1 MARRRPGRRGA
12 SRWIFRTLGALVLL
26 SPVLF
31 LVGYRIAA
39 KRLLTGP
46 ALRAEINQKPE
57 EIWIDWDEAVSTWPG
72 RVSVKNLRIRGSDPN
87 VQWIVILPEATL
99 RYSLLP
105 LLKRTFIVTQLRP
118 ASIQFRLRQKLV
130 PGKFTEAQAKQ
141 LPPIPGFSDP
151 PLRAEGEKLPEPEGH
166 PFTFEVQDV
175 ASDVFDDIWVD
186 SFRYRGPSK
195 LRGRFRLKPG
205 HRAQIGP
212 ASVDFGGGALE
223 AAETPAVTE
232 LSGRLEATFADWD
245 VQELTENKVF
255 RVVTAKIDLAG
266 PTKGVDFLDGLLHLG
281 RGVHVSGGPGR
292 FSLKGEIDRGNAS
305 GVAQITA
312 QKGKYV
318 RPGLSLLGNAD
329 AKLVFSNW
337 VLDGGSP
344 EIGGTRLKVTDV
356 FVAGA
361 GPTTKGWWG
370 EFEVPSGKMLT
381 GGLAGKVVIRCSDG
395 RPLFAFLG
403 EGIPK
408 WAAGMLDLEGL
419 KASSEVVFSEPRT
432 TVRHLKATG
441 EKLLVEG
448 DYDRRGENSTGA
460 FYLESGILKIAVEMQ
475 GKKTILHP
483 LWPRTWFDK
492 QRGVESPAGR

>member
-1 MARRRPGRRGA
+1 MAKRRPGRRGA
-12 SRWIFRTLGALVLL
+12 SRWIFLALGAFVLL

-57 EIWIDWDEAVSTWPG
+57 EIWIEWDEAVSTWPG

-99 RYSLLP
+99 RYSLMP
-105 LLKRTFIVTQLRP
+105 LLRKNFIVTQLRP
-118 ASIQFRLRQKLV
+118 TSIQFRLRQKLF

-141 LPPIPGFSDP
+141 LPPIPGFVDP
-151 PLRAEGEKLPEPEGH
+151 PLRDEGAKLPEPQSH

-175 ASDVFDDIWVD
+175 ATDVFDDIWVD

-205 HRAQIGP
+205 ERAQIGP

-223 AAETPAVTE
+223 VAEASAVTE

-245 VQELTENKVF
+245 VQELTENEVF
-255 RVVTAKIDLAG
+255 RVVTAKVDLAG

-292 FSLKGEIDRGNAS
+292 FSLKGEIDRGKAS
-305 GVAQITA
+305 GAAEITA
-312 QKGKYV
+312 KKGKYV
-318 RPGLSLLGNAD
+318 RPDLSLVGNAD
-329 AKLVFSNW
+329 AKLKFSNW

-370 EFEVPSGKMLT
+370 DFEIPSGKMLT
-381 GGLAGKVVIRCSDG
+381 GGLSGKVVLQCSDG

-403 EGIPK
+403 DGLPK
-408 WAAGMLDLEGL
+408 WAAGILDLEGL
-419 KASSEVVFSEPRT
+419 KASAEVVFSDPRT
-432 TVRHLKATG
+432 TVRNLKATG
-441 EKLLVEG
+441 ENLLVEG
-448 DYDRRGENSTGA
+448 DYDRRGEDSSGA

>member
-1 MARRRPGRRGA
+1 
-12 SRWIFRTLGALVLL
+12 
-26 SPVLF
+26 
-31 LVGYRIAA
+31 
-39 KRLLTGP
+39 
-46 ALRAEINQKPE
+46 
-57 EIWIDWDEAVSTWPG
+57 
-72 RVSVKNLRIRGSDPN
+72 
-87 VQWIVILPEATL
+87 VILPEATL

-105 LLKRTFIVTQLRP
+105 LLKRTFIVTRLRP

-212 ASVDFGGGALE
+212 ASVDFGGGGLE
-223 AAETPAVTE
+223 AAGTPAVTE

-370 EFEVPSGKMLT
+370 EFDVPSGKMLT

-408 WAAGMLDLEGL
+408 WAAGLLDLEGL